1 MPDLIKPFREL
12 LFSCAG
18 LLGSENYAEYRL
30 FLFNDLLLFRRHQK
44 QILQKVE
51 DIRMSNRLPKVLAE
65 KPHQLCVDFLNG
77 RTLSFACLTAEDAS
91 TLLELLST
99 APQTLAAQKAAQLA
113 ILEEVAAAAPSLQ

>member
-1 MPDLIKPFREL
+1 MNTPR
-12 LFSCAG
+12 
-18 LLGSENYAEYRL
+18 

-91 TLLELLST
+91 TLLELLRCVCVCVSVCVRGKFCT
-99 APQTLAAQKAAQLA
+99 FTLVNLMF
-113 ILEEVAAAAPSLQ
+113 L